1 MLGKIEE
8 IIDNSVTIKLDID
21 ITKQPNLVNL
31 HCVFEDGTDRKVVAE
46 IANTNRTHM
55 IANILGEIRNN
66 VFTSGAS
73 IKPSFK
79 STIRLI
85 RTDELELLYGKQ
97 RLEFGYSNFGSSNVY
112 QGYKING
119 LY

>member
-1 MLGKIEE
+1 MLGRIQE

-31 HCVFEDGTDRKVVAE
+31 HVVFEDGSDRKVVAE
-46 IANTNRTHM
+46 VANTNQTTM
-55 IANILGEIRNN
+55 VANILGEINGDSF
-66 VFTSGAS
+66 VAGGS

-85 RTDELELLYGKQ
+85 KAEE
-97 RLEFGYSNFGSSNVY
+97 
-112 QGYKING
+112 
-119 LY
+119 